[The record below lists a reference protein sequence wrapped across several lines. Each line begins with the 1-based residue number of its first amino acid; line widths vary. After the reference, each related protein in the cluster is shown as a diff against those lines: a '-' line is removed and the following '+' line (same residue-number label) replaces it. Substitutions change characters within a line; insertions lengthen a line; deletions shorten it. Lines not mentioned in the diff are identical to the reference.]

1 MKLIKKSITD
11 HINKDYREYAIYS
24 LEARGIPSFVDS
36 LTPVQRYILQNA
48 PTDFIKTLKLVGDCI
63 SDDYHHGDAS
73 LSNAIN
79 NLTRPILCSNQILE
93 GDGFFGNSINHDPA
107 SPRYTS
113 VKINPKIKE
122 HLKKYNVLNVKVKD
136 GGWKPLKVDV
146 PFGLCSLTNGI
157 AVGFSCSI
165 LPRKLED
172 IIDFLNG
179 KKKVVQPFFM
189 NFKGSIVKNE
199 EKEGR
204 SSWIIEPLIEIDK
217 NKKIIKVLDISP
229 TIQYSTYIE
238 KINLIIEKYN
248 CKYLNNTRDCLDLI
262 LDFSKVE
269 CKFEDVVTQVKK
281 ISTTTFTENITFI
294 KDGGV
299 LEYDNIEDYLTDFK
313 GYREFLYL
321 EKYEWEYKEYSND
334 LNFLNAKLEYLVFM
348 LGKKR
353 KSDEIETFL
362 NNYSRDIY
370 VRLDNIKLRNLNQ
383 EYLEDVKLEIEKI
396 KEDIK
401 NKKNII
407 DKQKQVCTKLGNYI
421 TKAKISSIKK

>member
-24 LEARGIPSFVDS
+24 LESRGIPSFVDS

-48 PTDFIKTLKLVGDCI
+48 PTTFIKTLKLVGDCI

-122 HLKKYNVLNVKVKD
+122 HLKKYNFLNVKIKD

-172 IIDFLNG
+172 IVDFLNG
-179 KKKVVQPFFM
+179 KKKTVPPFFM
-189 NFKGSIVKNE
+189 NFKGKIVKND
-199 EKEGR
+199 EKENR

-229 TIQYSTYIE
+229 TIQYSSYIE
-238 KINLIIEKYN
+238 KINLLIEKYN
-248 CKYLNNTRDCLDLI
+248 CKYQNNTRDCLDLV
-262 LDFSKVE
+262 LDFSKVV
-269 CKFEDVVTQVKK
+269 CNFDDVVKHINK
-281 ISTTTFTENITFI
+281 ISTTTFTENINFI

-299 LEYDNIEDYLTDFK
+299 LEYENIEDYLLDFK

-321 EKYEWEYKEYSND
+321 ERYEWEYIESNET
-334 LNFLNAKLEYLVFM
+334 LNFLKAKKEYLVYM

-353 KSDEIETFL
+353 TVDEIETFL
-362 NNYSRDIY
+362 NKYPPQIY
-370 VRLDNIKLRNLNQ
+370 DRLDNIKLRNLNPT
-383 EYLEDVKLEIEKI
+383 YLEEVILDISKIE
-396 KEDIK
+396 EDIK

-407 DKQKQVCTKLGNYI
+407 QKQKQVCTELGNYI
-421 TKAKISSIKK
+421 TKAKVSSIKK